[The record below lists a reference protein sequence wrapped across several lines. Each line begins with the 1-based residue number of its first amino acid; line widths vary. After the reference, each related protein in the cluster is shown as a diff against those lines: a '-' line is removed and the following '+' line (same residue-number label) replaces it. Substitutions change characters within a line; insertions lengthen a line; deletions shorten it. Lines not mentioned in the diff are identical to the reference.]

1 MKLINKLQQ
10 LIPEYKLT
18 SAPPLGSYVPIK
30 EAGSLIYI
38 SGQLPFEG
46 QSLITGKVP
55 NETSIDDAVKASRIC
70 ILNTL
75 TIILNY
81 NPEISINDLSCVNIS
96 GFVNSSDNFSEHP
109 IIINGASDFLYDVL
123 GEQGKHSR
131 IAIGCNSLPKNA
143 SVEISSIFQIKL

>member
-18 SAPPLGSYVPIK
+18 SASPLGSYVPIK
-30 EAGSLIYI
+30 EAGSFIYI
-38 SGQLPFEG
+38 SGQLPFIG

-55 NETSIDDAVKASRIC
+55 DETSINEAVKASRIC

-75 TIILNY
+75 TVILNY
-81 NPEISINDLSCVNIS
+81 NSEINIKEVSCVNIS
-96 GFVNSSDNFSEHP
+96 GFVNSTDSFTEHP
-109 IIINGASDFLYDVL
+109 LIINGASDFLFDVL

-131 IAIGCNSLPKNA
+131 IAIGSNSLPKNA
-143 SVEISSIFQIKL
+143 SVEISSIFQIKS

>member
-55 NETSIDDAVKASRIC
+55 DETSIDEAVKASRISN
-70 ILNTL
+70 LNTL
-75 TIILNY
+75 TIIINY
-81 NPEISINDLSCVNIS
+81 HRLTSNI
-96 GFVNSSDNFSEHP
+96 
-109 IIINGASDFLYDVL
+109 I
-123 GEQGKHSR
+123 
-131 IAIGCNSLPKNA
+131 
-143 SVEISSIFQIKL
+143 

>member
-18 SAPPLGSYVPIK
+18 SAPTLGSYVPIK
-30 EAGSLIYI
+30 GAGSLIYI

-46 QSLITGKVP
+46 KSLITGKVP
-55 NETSIDDAVKASRIC
+55 DETSIDEAVKASRVC
-70 ILNTL
+70 IQNTL
-75 TIILNY
+75 TVILSY
-81 NPEISINDLSCVNIS
+81 NPEISINDLSCINIS
-96 GFVNSSDNFSEHP
+96 GFINSSDSFSEHP
-109 IIINGASDFLYDVL
+109 IIINGASDFLYDIL
-123 GEQGKHSR
+123 GEHGKHSR